1 MSLDQKTLPAPISK
15 LGQALHSNK
24 VVKVAEILFIFL
36 VSATIIKVFISEQ
49 PQDLLYN
56 QFVVWCSNIIML
68 ILVFTGVKLRGE
80 GLSQFGL
87 SFKKFNLKYALK
99 TFLQSLIVAV
109 LATAAF
115 VLGSILMANI
125 SGIPPEADHTVY
137 NYISGNFG
145 LLLLSLAGVYIVS
158 SFGEEIVYRAFL
170 INRISELGV
179 DTKTTK
185 IIAVILSSIIFGLV
199 HYSWGLMG
207 IIQTTFM
214 GLVLGCSYLYLK
226 RKIWVLIIAH
236 AYMDTVLMVQ
246 MYLN

>member
-1 MSLDQKTLPAPISK
+1 MSLDQKTLSVPFNK
-15 LGQALHSNK
+15 LGQALQSNK
-24 VVKVAEILFIFL
+24 IVKVAEILFIFL
-36 VSATIIKVFISEQ
+36 VSATIIKLFISED

-68 ILVFTGVKLRGE
+68 IIVFTGVKLRGE
-80 GLSQFGL
+80 HLSQFGL
-87 SFKKFNLKYALK
+87 SFKKFTFKYALK
-99 TFLQSLIVAV
+99 TFLQSLLVAV

-115 VLGSILMANI
+115 VLGAIIMANV
-125 SGIPPEADHTVY
+125 SGVPAEADHTVY

-145 LLLLSLAGVYIVS
+145 MLLLSLLGVYIVS

-170 INRISELGV
+170 INRISELGI
-179 DTKTTK
+179 DSKTTK
-185 IIAVILSSIIFGLV
+185 VIAVLLSSIIFGLV

-207 IIQTTFM
+207 VIQTAFM
-214 GLVLGCSYLYLK
+214 GLVLGCSYVYLK

>member
-1 MSLDQKTLPAPISK
+1 MSLDQKTLSAPLSR
-15 LGQALHSNK
+15 LGHALQSNK
-24 VVKVAEILFIFL
+24 IVKIAEILFIFL
-36 VSATIIKVFISEQ
+36 VSGTIITLFISEQ
-49 PQDLLYN
+49 AEDLLYN

-80 GLSQFGL
+80 NLRQFGL
-87 SFKKFNLKYALK
+87 SFHKFTLKYALK
-99 TFLQSLIVAV
+99 TLLQSVVVAV

-115 VLGSILMANI
+115 VIGAVIMANV
-125 SGIPPEADHTVY
+125 SGVPAQADHTVY
-137 NYISGNFG
+137 NYISGNIG
-145 LLLLSLAGVYIVS
+145 MLLLSLAGVYIVS

-179 DTKTTK
+179 DNKTTK

-199 HYSWGLMG
+199 HYSWGFMG
-207 IIQTTFM
+207 IIQTFFM
-214 GLVLGCSYLYLK
+214 GLVLGCSYVYLK

-236 AYMDTVLMVQ
+236 AYMDTLLMVQ